1 MIMTSNLGSDLIQE
15 RFGEL
20 DYAHMKELVL
30 GVVSHNVRYLL
41 TVSMKWWSSIRWV
54 NSTLRRLRRFS

>member
-1 MIMTSNLGSDLIQE
+1 MTSNLGSDLIQE

-30 GVVSHNVRYLL
+30 GVVSHNFRPNSL